1 MSPPHDQERCPHAV
15 PRPRWP
21 LRSQRWCG
29 FLLGWP
35 ESRHCPLLGTV
46 PCVGD
51 ECRDLLCHCWSRP
64 SCGIWSCGR
73 LSPTL
78 GDRGHGVSSRL
89 VTCGVWGSSPRS
101 QRGGDPVAL
110 VGTIP
115 VTPIPL
121 RLSPC
126 SRCASV
132 SPRDRAGGDSVAG
145 AGWRGRARP
154 RATRMAMH
162 SPAQCWTSMCDLA
175 QPCTSACEPRTA
187 LHKCAQVCGV
197 SPGRSLA
204 PLPDLVSP
212 NEAQGCRSSR
222 LEATVVL
229 LPPRFS
235 LRAVTGVTSPPWGHG
250 VTVTGMPH
258 LGAGCG
264 SCAGGGWSLPHGHM
278 SSSHGTVTVCCP
290 PPHSQVSGSP

>member
-1 MSPPHDQERCPHAV
+1 MPALASSPHPPRCQHPCHPAVGTWWLHPPTGVVAGSPCPPHDQERCPHAV

-21 LRSQRWCG
+21 LRSQRWCL
-29 FLLGWP
+29 FLLGRP

-51 ECRDLLCHCWSRP
+51 ECRHLLCHCWSRP
-64 SCGIWSCGR
+64 SCGIWSCGW

-101 QRGGDPVAL
+101 QRGGDPVAP

-126 SRCASV
+126 SCCASV

-145 AGWRGRARP
+145 GWLAGTCTATCHPRGRA
-154 RATRMAMH
+154 
-162 SPAQCWTSMCDLA
+162 Q
-175 QPCTSACEPRTA
+175 PRT
-187 LHKCAQVCGV
+187 
-197 SPGRSLA
+197 
-204 PLPDLVSP
+204 
-212 NEAQGCRSSR
+212 
-222 LEATVVL
+222 VL
-229 LPPRFS
+229 DKR
-235 LRAVTGVTSPPWGHG
+235 V
-250 VTVTGMPH
+250 
-258 LGAGCG
+258 
-264 SCAGGGWSLPHGHM
+264 
-278 SSSHGTVTVCCP
+278 
-290 PPHSQVSGSP
+290 